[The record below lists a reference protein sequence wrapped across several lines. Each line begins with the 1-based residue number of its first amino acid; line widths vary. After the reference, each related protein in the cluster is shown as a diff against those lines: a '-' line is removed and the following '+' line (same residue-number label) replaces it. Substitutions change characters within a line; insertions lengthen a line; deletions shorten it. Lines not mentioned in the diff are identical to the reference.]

1 MEGVDAVVH
10 LAGENIAARRW
21 TAAHKAEIRRS
32 RAEGTR
38 ILCESLAGLSRPPR
52 VLVSASAVG
61 FYGDRGSELLTES
74 SPRGAGF
81 LADVAEDWEAATA
94 IAERAGVRV
103 VHLRFGVILSPA
115 GGALRKMLFPFTM
128 GVGGRVGSGDQFWSW
143 VAIDDVVG
151 AIAHAIR
158 CDALRGPLN
167 VVAPTPATS
176 REFAATLAR
185 VLGRPALFPVPAGI
199 LRLLLGE
206 MADPLLLSSARVQ
219 PARLLASGY
228 RFRFP
233 DLEAALRHLL
243 GRPAEREA

>member
-1 MEGVDAVVH
+1 
-10 LAGENIAARRW
+10 
-21 TAAHKAEIRRS
+21 
-32 RAEGTR
+32 
-38 ILCESLAGLSRPPR
+38 
-52 VLVSASAVG
+52 
-61 FYGDRGSELLTES
+61 
-74 SPRGAGF
+74 
-81 LADVAEDWEAATA
+81 
-94 IAERAGVRV
+94 
-103 VHLRFGVILSPA
+103 
-115 GGALRKMLFPFTM
+115 
-128 GVGGRVGSGDQFWSW
+128 